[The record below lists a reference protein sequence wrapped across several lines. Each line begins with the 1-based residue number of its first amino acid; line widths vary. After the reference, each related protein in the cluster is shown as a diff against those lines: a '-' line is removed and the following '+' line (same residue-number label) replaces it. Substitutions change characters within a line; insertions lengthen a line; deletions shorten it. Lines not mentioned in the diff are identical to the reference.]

1 MKVWLAGATGFLG
14 RHVAAA
20 LHQRRIDFHPA
31 SLGGGRVHVELDGKK
46 EDLPVAKVDILDAA
60 MVAESARG
68 ASHAILCSGRVS
80 RDPNDAEALQ
90 RLHVDGTRQA
100 LAGLRQAGVRRVV
113 LTSTSG
119 TLAVSRDSAR
129 IDDET
134 SGTPLEFIA
143 SWPYYRSKYF
153 AERLALEQSSP
164 EFEVVVINPSLLL
177 GPGDLRESSTAD
189 VRRFIEGA
197 FAVTPRGGLALV
209 DVRDAAEGAV
219 LAALKGRGGERYI
232 LSAANLTF
240 AAFFARLGR
249 ISGVSPPRLR
259 LPANRELALGLF
271 GLYDGAIRRLGGRPP
286 IERLE
291 VELSSHYWYAS
302 SAKAE
307 RELGFSSRDP
317 GETLRDTVRD
327 LVARQVV
334 GPLAG

>member
-1 MKVWLAGATGFLG
+1 MKVWLGGATGFLG

-20 LHQRRIDFHPA
+20 LVRRDIDVSLS
-31 SLGGGRVHVELDGKK
+31 SLGGGQLELEAPEGRRTVPIERVDV
-46 EDLPVAKVDILDAA
+46 LDAA
-60 MVAESARG
+60 AVARSAAG
-68 ASHAILCSGRVS
+68 ATHAILCTGRVS
-80 RDPNDAEALQ
+80 RDPADAEALQ
-90 RLHVDGTRQA
+90 RLHVDGTKQA

-119 TLAVSRDSAR
+119 TLAVSRDPKR

-134 SGTPLEFIA
+134 SGSALECIA
-143 SWPYYRSKYF
+143 AWPYYRSKYF
-153 AERLALEQSSP
+153 AERWALEQSTSD
-164 EFEVVVINPSLLL
+164 FEIVVINPSLLL

-197 FAVTPRGGLALV
+197 FAVTPRGGLAMV

-219 LAALKGRGGERYI
+219 LSAEKGRAGERYI
-232 LSAANLTF
+232 LSGANLTF

-249 ISGVSPPRLR
+249 VSGVRPPRLVA
-259 LPANRELALGLF
+259 PANRELTLGLF
-271 GLYDGAIRRLGGRPP
+271 SLYDGAIRKLGGRPP

-291 VELSSHYWYAS
+291 VELSSHYWYAN

-307 RELGFSSRDP
+307 RELGFSARDP

-327 LVARQVV
+327 LVSRSVV
-334 GPLAG
+334 APLAG

>member
-1 MKVWLAGATGFLG
+1 MNVWLGGATGFLG
-14 RHVAAA
+14 RHVALA
-20 LHQRRIDFHPA
+20 LARRGAGIVA
-31 SLGGGRVHVELDGKK
+31 TSLGGGTLDVEVDGERQALTVTPLD
-46 EDLPVAKVDILDAA
+46 VLDAA
-60 MVAESARG
+60 AVAASAQG
-68 ASHAILCSGRVS
+68 ATHAILCTGRVS
-80 RDPNDAEALQ
+80 RDPADAEALH
-90 RLHVDGTRQA
+90 RVHVEGTRQA

-113 LTSTSG
+113 VTSTSG
-119 TLAVSRDSAR
+119 TVAVSRDAGR

-134 SGTPLEFIA
+134 SGSPLEFI
-143 SWPYYRSKYF
+143 SPWPYYRSKYF

-164 EFEVVVINPSLLL
+164 DFEVVVINPSLLL

-219 LAALKGRGGERYI
+219 LALEKGRAGERYI

-240 AAFFARLGR
+240 AAFFGRLSR
-249 ISGVSPPRLR
+249 ISGRSAPRL
-259 LPANRELALGLF
+259 LAPANRELTLGLF
-271 GLYDGAIRRLGGRPP
+271 GLYDSAIRRLGGRPP

-307 RELGFSSRDP
+307 RELGFMTRDP

-334 GPLAG
+334 APLAG